1 MRDLGD
7 DGPQADPETWDAYQT
22 NPVTYSREAAAP
34 HRSGHG
40 EDVGVTIGWISG
52 SSVLSSSVRA
62 GLHVV
67 GHARTA
73 RRARMSGKDL
83 IDRCRAGERDAQRE
97 LFERTSTRIYR
108 LLLRMTG
115 DPDDAADL
123 TQETYV
129 KGFQGLD
136 RFDGQSAT
144 ISTWL
149 YRIAVNEALQFR
161 RRQGVATLKLLAL
174 APNQPTEAQRPRT
187 DVQLDMEEALAELPS
202 DDRALLLLRYQ
213 EELDYRDIAE
223 VLECAEG
230 TVASRLN
237 RARER
242 LREILRK
249 SYG

>member
-1 MRDLGD
+1 M
-7 DGPQADPETWDAYQT
+7 
-22 NPVTYSREAAAP
+22 NK
-34 HRSGHG
+34 
-40 EDVGVTIGWISG
+40 
-52 SSVLSSSVRA
+52 
-62 GLHVV
+62 
-67 GHARTA
+67 
-73 RRARMSGKDL
+73 KDL

-129 KGFQGLD
+129 KGLQGLD
-136 RFDGQSAT
+136 QFDGRSE
-144 ISTWL
+144 IGTWF
-149 YRIAVNEALQFR
+149 YRIAINQALRFR
-161 RRQGVATLKLLAL
+161 RRKTTSTIRMEELAATG
-174 APNQPTEAQRPRT
+174 PTEVQDPKT
-187 DVQLDMEEALAELPS
+187 DVRLDVQEAMAELAS
-202 DDRALLLLRYQ
+202 EDRAILLLRYQ
-213 EELDYRDIAE
+213 EELDYRGITK

-242 LREILRK
+242 LRGILRR

>member
-1 MRDLGD
+1 
-7 DGPQADPETWDAYQT
+7 
-22 NPVTYSREAAAP
+22 
-34 HRSGHG
+34 
-40 EDVGVTIGWISG
+40 VTIGWISG
-52 SSVLSSSVRA
+52 ASILSSSVRV
-62 GLHVV
+62 GLHPV
-67 GHARTA
+67 GQTPTKAS
-73 RRARMSGKDL
+73 RARVNKKDL
-83 IDRCRAGERDAQRE
+83 IDRCRAGEREAQRE

-129 KGFQGLD
+129 KGFQGLNQ
-136 RFDGQSAT
+136 FDGRSE
-144 ISTWL
+144 IGTWF
-149 YRIAVNEALQFR
+149 YRIAINQGLQFGR
-161 RRQGVATLKLLAL
+161 RKRTSALKMEGLAATR
-174 APNQPTEAQRPRT
+174 PTEVQDPRT
-187 DVQLDMEEALAELPS
+187 DVRLDVQRAMAELAS
-202 DDRALLLLRYQ
+202 EDRAILLLRYQ

-242 LREILRK
+242 LRGILRR